1 MNKMQDIVNKMHD
14 LVDIDLEQEDVMLG
28 KYLTFLVGDVGYGI
42 EISYVVEII
51 SVQEITLVPHT
62 HAYVKGI
69 INLRGT
75 VVPVID
81 MGMRFGLGEIVYTD
95 KTCIIVL
102 SMDDM
107 SVGILVDGV
116 QDVSTIDDDNI
127 QDPPK
132 TTGNSMKSH
141 FIKAVGITGGE
152 VKQLIDVYTVFE
164 VNAELQQ
171 Q

>member
-1 MNKMQDIVNKMHD
+1 MSDQNNYRMVIEMQDIM
-14 LVDIDLEQEDVMLG
+14 DIDLVVEDVMRG
-28 KYLTFLVGDVGYGI
+28 KYLTFLVGEVGYGI

-81 MGMRFGLGEIVYTD
+81 MGMRFGQGEIVYTE

-102 SMDDM
+102 SMDEM

-116 QDVSTIDDDNI
+116 QDVSNIDDENI

-132 TTGNSMKSH
+132 TTGSLVKNN
-141 FIKAVGITGGE
+141 FIKAVGLSQGE
-152 VKQLIDVYTVFE
+152 VKQLIDVYTVFDVDME
-164 VNAELQQ
+164 SV
-171 Q
+171 

>member
-1 MNKMQDIVNKMHD
+1 MHD
-14 LVDIDLEQEDVMLG
+14 MMEIGTTEDVMEG

-51 SVQEITLVPHT
+51 SVQDITLVPHT

-81 MGMRFGLGEIVYTD
+81 MGMRFGGAEVVYTD
-95 KTCIIVL
+95 QTCIIVL
-102 SMDDM
+102 SMDEM

-116 QDVSTIDDDNI
+116 QDVTDIEDENI
-127 QDPPK
+127 QDPPT
-132 TTGNSMKSH
+132 TTGNAIKNH
-141 FIKAVGITGGE
+141 FIKAVGISGGD

-164 VNAELQQ
+164 VGVGES
-171 Q
+171 

>member
-1 MNKMQDIVNKMHD
+1 MHD
-14 LVDIDLEQEDVMLG
+14 MMGVNVSTEDVMEG

-51 SVQEITLVPHT
+51 SVQDITLVPHT

-81 MGMRFGLGEIVYTD
+81 MGMRFGGSEVIYTD
-95 KTCIIVL
+95 QTCIIVL

-116 QDVSTIDDDNI
+116 QDVTDIEDENI
-127 QDPPK
+127 QDPPT
-132 TTGNSMKSH
+132 TTGNSIKNN
-141 FIKAVGITGGE
+141 FIKAVGISAGD

-164 VNAELQQ
+164 VSVADGK
-171 Q
+171 

>member
-1 MNKMQDIVNKMHD
+1 MNGMVILMQDIV
-14 LVDIDLEQEDVMLG
+14 DIDLVIEDVMRG

-81 MGMRFGLGEIVYTD
+81 MGMRFGNGEIIYTE

-116 QDVSTIDDDNI
+116 QDVSNIDDENI

-132 TTGNSMKSH
+132 TTGSTIKNN
-141 FIKAVGITGGE
+141 FIKAVGLSAGE

-164 VNAELQQ
+164 VDHESVG
-171 Q
+171 

>member
-1 MNKMQDIVNKMHD
+1 MQDIM
-14 LVDIDLEQEDVMLG
+14 DIDLVVEDVMRG
-28 KYLTFLVGDVGYGI
+28 KYLTFLVGEVGYGI

-81 MGMRFGLGEIVYTD
+81 MGMRFGQGEIVYTE

-102 SMDDM
+102 SMDEM

-116 QDVSTIDDDNI
+116 QDVSNIDDENI

-132 TTGNSMKSH
+132 TTGSLVKNN
-141 FIKAVGITGGE
+141 FIKAVGLSQGE
-152 VKQLIDVYTVFE
+152 VKQLIDVYTVFDVDME
-164 VNAELQQ
+164 SV
-171 Q
+171 

>member
-1 MNKMQDIVNKMHD
+1 MD
-14 LVDIDLEQEDVMLG
+14 LIIEDVMRG
-28 KYLTFLVGDVGYGI
+28 KYLTFLVGDAGYGI

-62 HAYVKGI
+62 HMYVKGI

-75 VVPVID
+75 VIPVID
-81 MGMRFGLGEIVYTD
+81 MRMRFGRGEIEYTE

-116 QDVSTIDDDNI
+116 QDVSDIGDENV

-132 TTGNSMKSH
+132 ITGNPMKNY
-141 FIKAVGITGGE
+141 FIKAVGVAGGE
-152 VKQLIDVYTVFE
+152 VIQLIDVYKVFE
-164 VNAELQQ
+164 VYVEEPHPVS
-171 Q
+171 

>member
-1 MNKMQDIVNKMHD
+1 MQD
-14 LVDIDLEQEDVMLG
+14 LVDIDLVIEDVMQG
-28 KYLTFLVGDVGYGI
+28 KYLTFRVGDVDYGI

-81 MGMRFGLGEIVYTD
+81 MGMRFGQGEIVYTD

-116 QDVSTIDDDNI
+116 QDVSNIDDENI

-132 TTGNSMKSH
+132 TTGNAIKSN
-141 FIKAVGITGGE
+141 FIKAVGVSQGE
-152 VKQLIDVYTVFE
+152 VIQLIDVYTVFE
-164 VNAELQQ
+164 VDVGEGTGA
-171 Q
+171 

>member
-1 MNKMQDIVNKMHD
+1 MQDM
-14 LVDIDLEQEDVMLG
+14 VDIDLVVEDVMRG

-81 MGMRFGLGEIVYTD
+81 MGMRFGQGEVVYTE

-116 QDVSTIDDDNI
+116 QDVSNIDDQNI
-127 QDPPK
+127 QEPPK
-132 TTGNSMKSH
+132 TTGSSIKNH
-141 FIKAVGITGGE
+141 FIKAVGVSGGD
-152 VKQLIDVYTVFE
+152 VKQLIDVYKVFE
-164 VNAELQQ
+164 VEVEG
-171 Q
+171 

>member
-1 MNKMQDIVNKMHD
+1 VIEMHD
-14 LVDIDLEQEDVMLG
+14 MMGVNTTEDVMEG
-28 KYLTFLVGDVGYGI
+28 KFLTFLVGDVGYGI

-51 SVQEITLVPHT
+51 SVQDITLVPHT

-81 MGMRFGLGEIVYTD
+81 MGMRFGGSELVYTEQ
-95 KTCIIVL
+95 TCIIVL
-102 SMDDM
+102 SMDEM

-116 QDVSTIDDDNI
+116 QDVTDIDDENI
-127 QDPPK
+127 QDPPT
-132 TTGNSMKSH
+132 TTGNAIKNH
-141 FIKAVGITGGE
+141 FIKAVGVSGGE

-164 VNAELQQ
+164 YNNS
-171 Q
+171 

>member
-1 MNKMQDIVNKMHD
+1 MQDIVDMN
-14 LVDIDLEQEDVMLG
+14 LVIEDVMRG

-62 HAYVKGI
+62 HMYVKGI

-81 MGMRFGLGEIVYTD
+81 MGMRFGQGEVVYTD

-116 QDVSTIDDDNI
+116 QDVSNIDDENI
-127 QDPPK
+127 QDPPQAMSSTFK
-132 TTGNSMKSH
+132 NN
-141 FIKAVGITGGE
+141 FIKAVGVVGGE

-164 VNAELQQ
+164 VDVESLQQ
-171 Q
+171 

>member
-1 MNKMQDIVNKMHD
+1 MQDT
-14 LVDIDLEQEDVMLG
+14 VDIDFIIEDVMRG

-75 VVPVID
+75 VIPVID
-81 MGMRFGLGEIVYTD
+81 MGMRFGQGEVIYTE

-102 SMDDM
+102 SLDEM

-116 QDVSTIDDDNI
+116 QDVSSIDNESI

-132 TTGNSMKSH
+132 ITGNSMKNF
-141 FIKAVGITGGE
+141 FIKAVGVSGGE
-152 VKQLIDVYTVFE
+152 VKQLIDVYKVFE
-164 VNAELQQ
+164 VEVDDQHNDV
-171 Q
+171 

>member
-1 MNKMQDIVNKMHD
+1 MQDM
-14 LVDIDLEQEDVMLG
+14 VDIDLVIEDVMRG
-28 KYLTFLVGDVGYGI
+28 KYLTFLVGDVDYGI

-62 HAYVKGI
+62 HGYVKGI

-81 MGMRFGLGEIVYTD
+81 MGMRFGQGEIEYTD

-102 SMDDM
+102 SMDEM

-116 QDVSTIDDDNI
+116 QDVTNIEDEDI

-132 TTGNSMKSH
+132 TTGNAIKSN
-141 FIKAVGITGGE
+141 FIKAVGVSQGVVI
-152 VKQLIDVYTVFE
+152 QLIDVYTVFE
-164 VNAELQQ
+164 VDAENLLSVE
-171 Q
+171 

>member
-1 MNKMQDIVNKMHD
+1 MVNDMQDMVD
-14 LVDIDLEQEDVMLG
+14 LDQVFEDVMRG
-28 KYLTFLVGDVGYGI
+28 KYLTFLVGDIGYGI

-81 MGMRFGLGEIVYTD
+81 MGMRFGQGEVIYTE

-102 SMDDM
+102 SMDEM

-116 QDVSTIDDDNI
+116 QDVSNIEDENI

-132 TTGNSMKSH
+132 TTGNAIKNH
-141 FIKAVGITGGE
+141 FIKAVGVSDGD
-152 VKQLIDVYTVFE
+152 VKQLIDVYKVFE
-164 VNAELQQ
+164 VEVDGQ
-171 Q
+171 

>member
-1 MNKMQDIVNKMHD
+1 MGDNMQDV
-14 LVDIDLEQEDVMLG
+14 VDIDLVIEDVMRG
-28 KYLTFLVGDVGYGI
+28 KYLTFLVGQAGYGI

-62 HAYVKGI
+62 HTYVKGI

-81 MGMRFGLGEIVYTD
+81 MGMRFGQGEVVYTD

-107 SVGILVDGV
+107 SVGILVDAV
-116 QDVSTIDDDNI
+116 QDVSNIDDENI
-127 QDPPK
+127 QEPPK
-132 TTGNSMKSH
+132 TTGNIMKSH
-141 FIKAVGITGGE
+141 FIKAVGVSGGE
-152 VKQLIDVYTVFE
+152 VLQLIDVFKVFE
-164 VNAELQQ
+164 VNVED
-171 Q
+171 

>member
-1 MNKMQDIVNKMHD
+1 MHD
-14 LVDIDLEQEDVMLG
+14 MLDMDMIREDVMRG

-42 EISYVVEII
+42 EISFVVEII

-81 MGMRFGLGEIVYTD
+81 MGMRFGQGEVEYTD

-102 SMDDM
+102 SMDEM

-116 QDVSTIDDDNI
+116 QDVSNIDDENI

-132 TTGNSMKSH
+132 TTGNAINNH
-141 FIKAVGITGGE
+141 FIKAVGVSQGE

-164 VNAELQQ
+164 VDFEDHQQ
-171 Q
+171 QPA

>member
-1 MNKMQDIVNKMHD
+1 MQDMA
-14 LVDIDLEQEDVMLG
+14 DIDLVVEDVMQG

-81 MGMRFGLGEIVYTD
+81 MGMRFGQGEIVYTE

-116 QDVSTIDDDNI
+116 QDVSNIDDENI

-132 TTGNSMKSH
+132 TTGNAMKSN
-141 FIKAVGITGGE
+141 FIKAVGISAGE

-164 VNAELQQ
+164 VGAEIQQ

>member
-1 MNKMQDIVNKMHD
+1 MQDFVDMD
-14 LVDIDLEQEDVMLG
+14 LVIEDVMQG
-28 KYLTFLVGDVGYGI
+28 KFLTFLVGDVGYGI

-75 VVPVID
+75 VIPVID
-81 MGMRFGLGEIVYTD
+81 MGMRFGQGEVVYTE

-102 SMDDM
+102 SLDEM

-116 QDVSTIDDDNI
+116 QDVSNIDDESI

-132 TTGNSMKSH
+132 ITGNSMKNF
-141 FIKAVGITGGE
+141 FIKAVGIAGGE
-152 VKQLIDVYTVFE
+152 VKQLIDVYKVFE
-164 VNAELQQ
+164 VEVEETMGEIA
-171 Q
+171 

>member
-1 MNKMQDIVNKMHD
+1 MQDIM
-14 LVDIDLEQEDVMLG
+14 DIDLVVEDVMRG
-28 KYLTFLVGDVGYGI
+28 KYLTFLVGDTGYGI
-42 EISYVVEII
+42 EIGYVVEII
-51 SVQEITLVPHT
+51 SVQEITLVPNT

-81 MGMRFGLGEIVYTD
+81 MGMRFGRGEIEYTE

-102 SMDDM
+102 SLDDM

-116 QDVSTIDDDNI
+116 QDVSNIDDEDI
-127 QDPPK
+127 QEPPK
-132 TTGNSMKSH
+132 TTGNSLKNH
-141 FIKAVGITGGE
+141 FIKAVGISGGE
-152 VKQLIDVYTVFE
+152 VKQLIDVYKVFE
-164 VNAELQQ
+164 VDIDSQQ

>member
-1 MNKMQDIVNKMHD
+1 MHD
-14 LVDIDLEQEDVMLG
+14 MMDMNLVTEDVMQG
-28 KYLTFLVGDVGYGI
+28 KYLTFLVDDVGYGI

-51 SVQEITLVPHT
+51 SVQDITMVPHT

-81 MGMRFGLGEIVYTD
+81 MGMRFGGTEVVYTEQ
-95 KTCIIVL
+95 TCIIVL
-102 SMDDM
+102 SMDEM

-116 QDVSTIDDDNI
+116 QDVTDIDDENI

-132 TTGNSMKSH
+132 TTGNAVKSH
-141 FIKAVGITGGE
+141 FIKAVGISAGE
-152 VKQLIDVYTVFE
+152 VKQLIDVYRVFE
-164 VNAELQQ
+164 VDISEG
-171 Q
+171 

>member
-1 MNKMQDIVNKMHD
+1 MVIEVHD
-14 LVDIDLEQEDVMLG
+14 MMDGNTTEDVMEG

-42 EISYVVEII
+42 EISYVMEII
-51 SVQEITLVPHT
+51 SVQDITLVPHT

-81 MGMRFGLGEIVYTD
+81 MGMRFGGSEVVYTEQ
-95 KTCIIVL
+95 TCIIVL

-116 QDVSTIDDDNI
+116 QDVTDIEDENI
-127 QDPPK
+127 QDPPT
-132 TTGNSMKSH
+132 TTGNAIKNH
-141 FIKAVGITGGE
+141 FIKAVGVSGGE

-164 VNAELQQ
+164 YNNAGV
-171 Q
+171 

>member
-1 MNKMQDIVNKMHD
+1 MVIKVQDMVDMN
-14 LVDIDLEQEDVMLG
+14 LVIEDVMRG

-51 SVQEITLVPHT
+51 SVQEITLIPHT

-81 MGMRFGLGEIVYTD
+81 MGMRFGQGEVVYTD

-102 SMDDM
+102 SLDDM

-116 QDVSTIDDDNI
+116 QDVSSIDDENI
-127 QDPPK
+127 QDPPQTASGAYK
-132 TTGNSMKSH
+132 NN
-141 FIKAVGITGGE
+141 FIKAVGQAAGE
-152 VKQLIDVYTVFE
+152 IKQLIDVYTVFE
-164 VNAELQQ
+164 VGVEGQMQQ
-171 Q
+171 

>member
-1 MNKMQDIVNKMHD
+1 MMDLD
-14 LVDIDLEQEDVMLG
+14 LVIEDVMQG

-81 MGMRFGLGEIVYTD
+81 MGMRFGNGEVVYTD

-116 QDVSTIDDDNI
+116 QDVSNIDDENI

-132 TTGNSMKSH
+132 TTGNAIRNN
-141 FIKAVGITGGE
+141 FIKAVGVSGGD

-164 VNAELQQ
+164 MENIEN
-171 Q
+171 

>member
-1 MNKMQDIVNKMHD
+1 MNLIV
-14 LVDIDLEQEDVMLG
+14 EDVMRG

-75 VVPVID
+75 VIPVID
-81 MGMRFGLGEIVYTD
+81 MGMRFGQGEVVYTE

-116 QDVSTIDDDNI
+116 QDVSNIEDENI
-127 QDPPK
+127 QEPPK
-132 TTGNSMKSH
+132 TTGSAMKNF
-141 FIKAVGITGGE
+141 FIKAVGVSGGE
-152 VKQLIDVYTVFE
+152 IKQLIDVYKVFE
-164 VNAELQQ
+164 VDSESHQQ

>member
-1 MNKMQDIVNKMHD
+1 MVIKVHDMMDIGV
-14 LVDIDLEQEDVMLG
+14 IEDVMQG
-28 KYLTFLVGDVGYGI
+28 KYLTFLVGEVGYGI

-51 SVQEITLVPHT
+51 SVQDITLVPHT

-81 MGMRFGLGEIVYTD
+81 MGMRFGGTEVVYTEQ
-95 KTCIIVL
+95 TCIIVL
-102 SMDDM
+102 SMDEM

-116 QDVSTIDDDNI
+116 QDVTDIDDENI

-132 TTGNSMKSH
+132 TTGNAVKNH
-141 FIKAVGITGGE
+141 FIKAVGISGGE
-152 VKQLIDVYTVFE
+152 VKQLIDVYRVFE
-164 VNAELQQ
+164 VDGVESNRD
-171 Q
+171 

>member
-1 MNKMQDIVNKMHD
+1 MQDIV
-14 LVDIDLEQEDVMLG
+14 DIDLVIEDVMRG
-28 KYLTFLVGDVGYGI
+28 KFLTFLVGDVGYGI

-81 MGMRFGLGEIVYTD
+81 MGMRFGQGEIEYTE

-116 QDVSTIDDDNI
+116 QDVSNIDDENI

-132 TTGNSMKSH
+132 TTGNAMKNH
-141 FIKAVGITGGE
+141 FIKAVGISADE

-164 VNAELQQ
+164 VDVESQ
-171 Q
+171 

>member
-1 MNKMQDIVNKMHD
+1 MHD
-14 LVDIDLEQEDVMLG
+14 IMDLEMSAEDVMQG

-51 SVQEITLVPHT
+51 SVQDITLVPHT

-81 MGMRFGLGEIVYTD
+81 MGMRFGGAEVVYTD
-95 KTCIIVL
+95 QTCIIVL
-102 SMDDM
+102 SMDEM

-116 QDVSTIDDDNI
+116 QDVTDIEDSNI
-127 QDPPK
+127 QDPPT
-132 TTGNSMKSH
+132 TTGNAIKNH
-141 FIKAVGITGGE
+141 FIKAVGVSAGE

-164 VNAELQQ
+164 VGAAGN
-171 Q
+171 

>member
-1 MNKMQDIVNKMHD
+1 MQDLM
-14 LVDIDLEQEDVMLG
+14 DIDLVIEDVMRG
-28 KYLTFLVGDVGYGI
+28 KYLTFLVGDAGYGI

-62 HAYVKGI
+62 HIYVKGI

-75 VVPVID
+75 VIPVID
-81 MGMRFGLGEIVYTD
+81 MRMRFGQGEVEYTE

-102 SMDDM
+102 SLDEM

-116 QDVSTIDDDNI
+116 QDVSDIEDENI

-132 TTGNSMKSH
+132 ITGNVMKNF
-141 FIKAVGITGGE
+141 FIKAVGVAGGE
-152 VKQLIDVYTVFE
+152 VIQLVDVYKVFE
-164 VNAELQQ
+164 VYVEDAASA
-171 Q
+171 

>member
-1 MNKMQDIVNKMHD
+1 MQDFVDMD
-14 LVDIDLEQEDVMLG
+14 LVIEDVMRG

-75 VVPVID
+75 VIPVID
-81 MGMRFGLGEIVYTD
+81 MSMRFGRGEIIYTE

-102 SMDDM
+102 SLDDM

-116 QDVSTIDDDNI
+116 QDVSDIDDESI

-132 TTGNSMKSH
+132 ITGNSMKNF
-141 FIKAVGITGGE
+141 FIKAVGVTAGE
-152 VKQLIDVYTVFE
+152 VKQLIDVYKVFE
-164 VNAELQQ
+164 VEIDETLAEIA
-171 Q
+171 

>member
-1 MNKMQDIVNKMHD
+1 MQDM
-14 LVDIDLEQEDVMLG
+14 VDIDLVIEDVMRG
-28 KYLTFLVGDVGYGI
+28 KYLTFLVGEVGYGI

-51 SVQEITLVPHT
+51 SVQEITLVPHM

-81 MGMRFGLGEIVYTD
+81 MGMRFGQGEIIYTE

-102 SMDDM
+102 SMDEM

-116 QDVSTIDDDNI
+116 QDVSNIDDENI

-132 TTGNSMKSH
+132 TTGSAMKNH
-141 FIKAVGITGGE
+141 FIKAVGVSAGE

-164 VNAELQQ
+164 VDVDGQHE
-171 Q
+171 

>member
-1 MNKMQDIVNKMHD
+1 MQNMADIN
-14 LVDIDLEQEDVMLG
+14 LATEDVMRG

-62 HAYVKGI
+62 HSYVKGI

-81 MGMRFGLGEIVYTD
+81 MGMRFGQGEVIYTE

-116 QDVSTIDDDNI
+116 QDVSDIEDENI
-127 QDPPK
+127 QDPP
-132 TTGNSMKSH
+132 TTTSSTFKNN
-141 FIKAVGITGGE
+141 FIKAVGISAGE
-152 VKQLIDVYTVFE
+152 IKQLIDVYTVFE
-164 VNAELQQ
+164 VENGNIQ
-171 Q
+171 